1 MSTTNSSRRSGRRI
15 SIPAIV
21 LGLVVGLVMAGAAF
35 LSDRL
40 WLAVA
45 FLGIMAVFVVFIVVA
60 SRFSDTVAL
69 LGDDIHEERHVHL
82 HQRASL
88 YTLNILGLVLIGGG
102 VVDIARGGD
111 GNPWALLCFVAAVV
125 YVACLVIL
133 NRRG

>member
-15 SIPAIV
+15 SMPAIV
-21 LGLVVGLVMAGAAF
+21 LGLVLGLAMAGAAF

-40 WLAVA
+40 WLGVA
-45 FLGIMAVFVVFIVVA
+45 MLGIMVVFVVFILVA

-69 LGDDIHEERHVHL
+69 MGDDIHEERHVHI

-88 YTLNILGLVLIGGG
+88 YTLNILALVLIGGA
-102 VVDIARGGD
+102 VVDLARGGD

-125 YVACLVIL
+125 YVGCVLVL